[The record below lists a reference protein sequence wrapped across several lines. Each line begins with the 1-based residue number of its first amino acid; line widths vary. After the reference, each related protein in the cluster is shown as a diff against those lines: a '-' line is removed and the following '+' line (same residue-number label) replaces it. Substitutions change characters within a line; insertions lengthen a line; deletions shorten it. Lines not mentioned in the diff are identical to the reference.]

1 MGSGTSKD
9 NAVDK
14 FEISDEEERGNSWGN
29 KNSEKK
35 EQKTEV
41 SVLGKVFGK
50 PKTKPTTNLI
60 KARTIVDLS
69 SSDSEDEYFK
79 HKTSNEDEL
88 RDDINSLEKTLSSLG
103 LEKRV
108 RQVRVNESR
117 ESRPPAYSSDSD
129 RGYLTSSS
137 AAMGPGGQKKQF
149 RRRKDLR
156 FSWDDKMSER
166 QQEEWTVQKVRF
178 GVKLGLF
185 ALCASGLSG
194 IKPMQQGTVIK

>member
-1 MGSGTSKD
+1 MGSVTSKD

-14 FEISDEEERGNSWGN
+14 FEISDEEERGSSWGN
-29 KNSEKK
+29 ESSEKK

-50 PKTKPTTNLI
+50 PKPTTNLV

-79 HKTSNEDEL
+79 NKTDNDAEL

-108 RQVRVNESR
+108 RQVRVNESI
-117 ESRPPAYSSDSD
+117 ESGPPAYSSDS
-129 RGYLTSSS
+129 GYLTSSS
-137 AAMGPGGQKKQF
+137 AAVGGGGQKKQF

-156 FSWDDKMSER
+156 FSWDDRMSER

-178 GVKLGLF
+178 KVKLGLKTF
-185 ALCASGLSG
+185 ATRHCN
-194 IKPMQQGTVIK
+194 

>member
-50 PKTKPTTNLI
+50 PKTKPTTNLV

-69 SSDSEDEYFK
+69 SSESEDEYFK
-79 HKTSNEDEL
+79 HKSDNDTEL

-108 RQVRVNESR
+108 RVNESR

-129 RGYLTSSS
+129 GGYLTSSS
-137 AAMGPGGQKKQF
+137 AAVGGGGQKKQF

-156 FSWDDKMSER
+156 FSWDDRMSER

-178 GVKLGLF
+178 EVKLGLF
-185 ALCASGLSG
+185 ALC
-194 IKPMQQGTVIK
+194 V

>member
-9 NAVDK
+9 NAVDQ

-29 KNSEKK
+29 KSSEKK

-50 PKTKPTTNLI
+50 PKTKPTTNLV

-69 SSDSEDEYFK
+69 SSESEDEYFK
-79 HKTSNEDEL
+79 HKTDNDAEL

-129 RGYLTSSS
+129 GGYLTSSS
-137 AAMGPGGQKKQF
+137 AAVGGGGQKKQF

-156 FSWDDKMSER
+156 FSWDDRMSER
-166 QQEEWTVQKVRF
+166 QPEEWTVQKVRF
-178 GVKLGLF
+178 GVQLGLLLYVPQADL
-185 ALCASGLSG
+185 ALNSATRHSN
-194 IKPMQQGTVIK
+194 

>member
-14 FEISDEEERGNSWGN
+14 FEIRDEEERGNTWGN

-35 EQKTEV
+35 EQKTEE
-41 SVLGKVFGK
+41 SVLRKVFGK
-50 PKTKPTTNLI
+50 PKTKHTTNLV

-69 SSDSEDEYFK
+69 SSESEDEYFK
-79 HKTSNEDEL
+79 HKSDNDTEL

-117 ESRPPAYSSDSD
+117 GSMPPAYSSDRD
-129 RGYLTSSS
+129 GGYLTSSS
-137 AAMGPGGQKKQF
+137 AAVGEGGQKKQF

-178 GVKLGLF
+178 GVQLGFLLYVPQ
-185 ALCASGLSG
+185 ADLE
-194 IKPMQQGTVIK
+194 

>member
-14 FEISDEEERGNSWGN
+14 FEISDEEERGSSWGN
-29 KNSEKK
+29 ESSEKK

-50 PKTKPTTNLI
+50 PKPTSNLV
-60 KARTIVDLS
+60 KAKTIVDLS

-79 HKTSNEDEL
+79 NKTDNDAEL

-108 RQVRVNESR
+108 RVNESR
-117 ESRPPAYSSDSD
+117 ESRPPAYSSDSGG
-129 RGYLTSSS
+129 GYLPSSS
-137 AAMGPGGQKKQF
+137 AAVGGGGQKKQF

-156 FSWDDKMSER
+156 FSWDDRMSER
-166 QQEEWTVQKVRF
+166 QQEVWTVQKVRF
-178 GVKLGLF
+178 EVKLGFF
-185 ALCASGLSG
+185 ALCS
-194 IKPMQQGTVIK
+194 

>member
-29 KNSEKK
+29 KNIEKK

-50 PKTKPTTNLI
+50 PKTKPTTNLV

-79 HKTSNEDEL
+79 NKTDNDAEL

-129 RGYLTSSS
+129 GRYLTSSS
-137 AAMGPGGQKKQF
+137 AAVGGGGQKKQF

-156 FSWDDKMSER
+156 FSWDDKMSEK

-178 GVKLGLF
+178 EVKLGLF
-185 ALCASGLSG
+185 ALC
-194 IKPMQQGTVIK
+194 V